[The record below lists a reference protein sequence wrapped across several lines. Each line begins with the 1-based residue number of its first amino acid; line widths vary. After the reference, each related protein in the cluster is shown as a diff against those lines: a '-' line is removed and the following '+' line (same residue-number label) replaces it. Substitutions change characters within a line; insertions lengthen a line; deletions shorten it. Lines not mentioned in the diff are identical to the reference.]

1 MQASIDSFD
10 TSLTATFAPYLA
22 SASAMPLPMF
32 GPHPVTSATLPS
44 SEISTVSSS
53 IPRIA
58 WPDLADYVARRAG
71 WQSAASTDSPHDS
84 ANRPQRDAAAPASP
98 ARAAPVGVS
107 RAAGAG
113 PRPPAPRR

>member
-1 MQASIDSFD
+1 
-10 TSLTATFAPYLA
+10 
-22 SASAMPLPMF
+22 MF

-71 WQSAASTDSPHDS
+71 
-84 ANRPQRDAAAPASP
+84 
-98 ARAAPVGVS
+98 
-107 RAAGAG
+107 
-113 PRPPAPRR
+113 